1 MTEPLRYAFLDE
13 CGGVAVFAPTEP
25 FLVVAALVVS
35 TPRSLESL
43 IKRASKRFGS
53 SSATG
58 EMKAA
63 RSSDKTIRWV
73 LESIAQEKVSV
84 VVVALDKRGIVK
96 PPKDPENL
104 YRCAVARCVRECV
117 ERWRHLAVTLDKR
130 YTHQYLR
137 QKLEWH
143 IRDALTD
150 VPNQTVVIRQED
162 SRATKQLQAADFVA
176 WAAGQKYVYENDAY
190 CQIVQSKIVTERV
203 VSAK

>member
-25 FLVVAALVVS
+25 FLVVVALVVA
-35 TPRSLESL
+35 TPRSLEL
-43 IKRASKRFGS
+43 PIKRAFNRFGS

-73 LESIAQEKVSV
+73 LESIAQEDVSV
-84 VVVALDKRGIVK
+84 VIVALDKRGIVK
-96 PPKDPENL
+96 PPKDPESL
-104 YRCAVARCVRECV
+104 YRRAVSHCVRECV
-117 ERWRHLAVTLDKR
+117 ERWRHLQVTLDKR

-162 SRATKQLQAADFVA
+162 SRTVKQLQAADFVA
-176 WAAGQKYVYENDAY
+176 WAAGQKYVCENDAY
-190 CQIVQSKIVTERV
+190 CQIVQGKIVTECV